1 MDNRFARRS
10 AGAGD
15 FGEGEDMSKIKLDLD
30 TARWIADKAQ
40 NDRSV
45 FPVAFNACEK
55 CGAAFLPRLRHN
67 CMNTVEI
74 EFNDEVDVDE

>member
-15 FGEGEDMSKIKLDLD
+15 FWEGEDMSKIKLDLD